1 LAGGSPRYRLNVH
14 GNIKHADEPS
24 RENHDAADGR
34 RAYKIVG
41 ALFAEIIATL
51 RRDPR
56 LHELSVFDLE
66 LLLADA
72 RANAERQLVYEL
84 RDRIH
89 IDHIEDE

>member
-1 LAGGSPRYRLNVH
+1 MGTLNM
-14 GNIKHADEPS
+14 PMS
-24 RENHDAADGR
+24 LREKITSYAADGR